1 MTKQRRIATQEALNF
16 RDLGGYEAAGGR
28 TVKWEMVFRSDD
40 LSELNISDIDC
51 LLSLGIRT
59 VVDFRDRGEVIY
71 SPDRLPASIKK
82 RVNIP
87 IEAGRLMSGFSEG
100 RLTQKKAM
108 GLMVSVYRALAHDF
122 QPSFREFFE
131 LLAVPGNVPLLFH
144 CTAGKDRTGFA
155 AAMFLSALG
164 VDRKTVFDD
173 YILSNK
179 YLLEKYV
186 AGVDYDEVMQP
197 LYTVDAQ
204 FLEAAFEV
212 VDGRFGGVEPYLRNC
227 LGVDIDYFRETFTE

>member
-1 MTKQRRIATQEALNF
+1 MTKRRRIATQGALNF
-16 RDLGGYEAAGGR
+16 RDLGGYEAAGGK
-28 TVKWEMVFRSDD
+28 TVKWGMVFRSDD
-40 LSELNISDIDC
+40 LSELDLPD
-51 LLSLGIRT
+51 LDLVLSLGIRT
-59 VVDFRDRGEVIY
+59 VVDFRDRGEVVY
-71 SPDRLPASIKK
+71 SPDRLPSSITK

-87 IEAGRLMSGFSEG
+87 IEAGRLMSGFGEG
-100 RLTQKKAM
+100 RLTQKKTM
-108 GLMVSVYRALAHDF
+108 GVMVSVYRALAHDF
-122 QPSFREFFE
+122 QSSFRQFFD
-131 LLAVPGNVPLLFH
+131 LLADAANLPLLFH

-197 LYTVDAQ
+197 LYTVDTQ
-204 FLEAAFEV
+204 FLEAAFEII
-212 VDGRFGGVEPYLRNC
+212 DGRFGGVESYLRDR
-227 LGVDIDYFRETFTE
+227 LGVDIDHFRATFTE